1 MSEDVVALC
10 LIGFQPGFTKIAANA
25 TGMYVSMKSGNV
37 KIEKIFLATPAWMF
51 FHSVTV
57 VMPPKTMRSAHA
69 LKIVSHIDQSAIVMS
84 PPVAAPM
91 MPYARLQTIDV
102 AVRKNAGMMFMAM
115 SNAAKLP
122 WKVSLVRAL
131 P

>member
-1 MSEDVVALC
+1 MSSENKQKDTGAPGKEGTPVLYSIDCQEIFSFVSARAWAVMSEDVVALC

-57 VMPPKTMRSAHA
+57 VIPPKTMRSAHA
-69 LKIVSHIDQSAIVMS
+69 LKIVSHIDQIF
-84 PPVAAPM
+84 P
-91 MPYARLQTIDV
+91 R
-102 AVRKNAGMMFMAM
+102 
-115 SNAAKLP
+115 
-122 WKVSLVRAL
+122 
-131 P
+131 